1 LELLKTIKFIGVT
14 VVALLIT
21 PSTFAETPK
30 IMWYEK
36 ISAQGDIRLRWE
48 DIYKNPGNDTERERF
63 RARLGMSTNIVD
75 DIKLILRFE
84 SGIDDPVSSNQT
96 FGSGDYIK
104 DFGIGRAYVDWK
116 VNEKLKIMAGKMKIP
131 WYTASENSLL
141 WDNDLNPEGIF
152 GSYKANNIF
161 LNGGY
166 FIINQDSGISDTILY
181 SSQIGRQLNVNNTSS
196 LTLGIGYYDY
206 KNALGSTPFYKAKGN
221 TIDAQNKYTFNYKLY
236 ELFSEFKTEISNL
249 PVSFHAEI
257 IKNSAITNNN
267 KAYSV
272 GVKIGSIKNH
282 GDKQF
287 SYAYHDTD
295 KDALIGSY
303 SDSDFAGGNTDSRGH
318 FIRAKYGLKENMA
331 LGGVFI
337 VSKYNTSPTDEIKYN
352 RIQIDLEFQ
361 F

>member
-1 LELLKTIKFIGVT
+1 MELLKTIKFIGVT

-30 IMWYEK
+30 TMWYEK
-36 ISAQGDIRLRWE
+36 ISVQGDIRLRWE

-63 RARLGMSTNIVD
+63 RARLGMSTYITN
-75 DIKLILRFE
+75 DIKLIFRLE

-96 FGSGDYIK
+96 FGVGDYIR
-104 DFGIGRAYVDWK
+104 DFGIGRAYIDWK
-116 VNEKLKIMAGKMKIP
+116 VNEKLQIMGGKMKMP
-131 WYTASENSLL
+131 WYTPGGNNLL

-166 FIINQDSGISDTILY
+166 VIINQDSEKNDTVLY
-181 SSQIGRQLNVNNTSS
+181 SSQIGRHLNVNNTSS

-206 KNALGSTPFYKAKGN
+206 KNALGDAPFYKAKGN
-221 TIDAQNKYTFNYKLY
+221 TIDAEEKYTFNYKLY

-249 PVSFHAEI
+249 PMTLHAEI
-257 IKNSAITNNN
+257 IKNSAIDDNN
-267 KAYSV
+267 KAYSA
-272 GVKIGSIKNH
+272 GVKIGSVKNR

-331 LGGVFI
+331 LGGILI
-337 VSKYNTSPTDEIKYN
+337 VSKYNASPTDEIKYN